1 MTIENLQALCK
12 TFPGV
17 SEDVKWGHDLCFCV
31 GGKMFLVV
39 GLDESPTTASFK
51 VTDEAFEEMCGRE
64 GFGPAPYL
72 ARHKWVH
79 ADNLN
84 RLKTGEWEAMARQSY
99 MLVKA
104 KLPAKV
110 RDSLNSQ
117 EHGETAD

>member
-12 TFPGV
+12 NLPGV
-17 SEDVKWGHDLCFCV
+17 TEDVKWGHDLCFCV

-51 VTDEAFEEMCGRE
+51 VTDEEFEEMCSRE
-64 GFGPAPYL
+64 GFEPAPYL
-72 ARHKWVH
+72 ARYKWVH

-84 RLKTGEWEAMARQSY
+84 RLQPTEWERYARQSY
-99 MLVKA
+99 LLVKA

-110 RDSLNSQ
+110 RKEL
-117 EHGETAD
+117 GG